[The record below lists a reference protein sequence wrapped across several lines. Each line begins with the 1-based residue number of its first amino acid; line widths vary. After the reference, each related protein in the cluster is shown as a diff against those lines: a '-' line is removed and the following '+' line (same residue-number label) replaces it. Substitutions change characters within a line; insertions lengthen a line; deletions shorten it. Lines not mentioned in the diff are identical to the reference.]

1 MKRISNTWQVV
12 VDEDNAMSAIID
24 GTRFKR
30 GKRGVQKLLF
40 SKEVVAENPGL
51 YHQIDPEKAR
61 IYAKQLTTAL
71 KNKTWHHS
79 APIGRMQYCANRT
92 HGKGKWRNL
101 YIPRLDDHI
110 VGHML
115 IKANMRAFTR
125 GMHPFCCGSV
135 PGRGV
140 EFMRKTIAGW
150 MKNDR
155 QMRYFVKLDIRHFF
169 DNIDKDKLLYR
180 LNTKIKDKDSMW
192 GFSEVTGSAPVA
204 CPVGYYTS
212 PWFANLYL
220 EPLDWFIE
228 QLLYKKRR
236 GKRIK
241 YVRHFIRYIDDM
253 VLFGT
258 SKADLEKAVRAIIDY
273 LRTNYG
279 LEIKHNWEI
288 KHIAQ
293 FDERHDIKHNTYWL
307 DMGGYKFAP
316 NETILRDGIFLST
329 RRMAKEMSRSGY
341 YTAHQCLA
349 IISKIGWAKHCNS
362 RSFIECYIKPYINI
376 KTVRRIIGY
385 VAKVEELRRC
395 ASA

>member
-1 MKRISNTWQVV
+1 
-12 VDEDNAMSAIID
+12 MSSIID

-30 GKRGVQKLLF
+30 GKRCVQKLLF
-40 SKEVVAENPGL
+40 GKEAVAEKPEL
-51 YHQIDPEKAR
+51 YHQIDPAKAR
-61 IYAKQLTTAL
+61 PYAKRLTTAL

-79 APIGRMQYCANRT
+79 APRLRRKFCANRT
-92 HGKGKWRNL
+92 HGKGKWRDL
-101 YIPRLDDHI
+101 YIPTLDDHI

-115 IKANMRAFTR
+115 IKANMRAFMR

-150 MKNDR
+150 MKNDK

-180 LNTKIKDKDSMW
+180 LNRKIKDKDSIW
-192 GFSEVTGSAPVA
+192 GFGEIIVSTPVA
-204 CPVGYYTS
+204 CPAGYYTS

-228 QLLYKKRR
+228 QQLYKTRR

-241 YVRHFIRYIDDM
+241 YVRHYLRYIDDM
-253 VLFGT
+253 ALFGT
-258 SKADLEKAVRAIIDY
+258 SKTDLEKAVHAIIDY
-273 LRTNYG
+273 LKANYG
-279 LEIKHNWEI
+279 LEIKPNWEI
-288 KHIAQ
+288 KRIAQ
-293 FDERHDIKHNTYWL
+293 FDENHDIKRNTYWL

-316 NETILRDGIFLST
+316 GETILRDGIFLSA
-329 RRMAKEMSRSGY
+329 RRLAKMMSKAGY

-349 IISKIGWAKHCNS
+349 VMSKIGWAKHCNS
-362 RSFIECYIKPYINI
+362 RSFMERFVKPHINI
-376 KTVRRIIGY
+376 KAIRGIIGY
-385 VAKVEELRRC
+385 VAKIEKWRRC
-395 ASA
+395 ATA